1 MTAPKFASRVRPV
14 VRWPGGKTCLLKKLL
29 PLIPE
34 HACYV
39 EPFAGG
45 LALLLAKPRSTV
57 EVINDTHGDLINFYR
72 CVRFHCEALLTEIE
86 FVPNSRQ
93 EFHDFRAQ
101 PGLTDIQRAA
111 RWFIRNKI
119 GFGGRDD
126 CIGVSVSHGLPSR
139 QNRIEAI
146 RQLNLRLDQVTI
158 EHLDWLRC
166 LKIYDRPT
174 TFFFLD
180 PPYMGTHIAAYEGWE
195 ESHVYAFRAAL
206 DQLQGRWLLTFNDCK
221 IMRDI
226 FYDCLIRSV
235 TRSRGINNKNGSP
248 TYRELIIQLKGK

>member
-1 MTAPKFASRVRPV
+1 MTAIKFPPRGRPV

-29 PLIPE
+29 PLIPK
-34 HACYV
+34 HSCYV

-45 LALLLAKPRSTV
+45 LAVLLAKPRSSV

-72 CVRFHCEALLTEIE
+72 CVRFHCEALLAEIE
-86 FVPNSRQ
+86 FVPNSRR

-101 PGLTDIQRAA
+101 PGLTDLQRAA

-146 RQLNLRLDQVTI
+146 RRLNLRLDQVTI
-158 EHLDWLRC
+158 ENLDWQRC
-166 LKIYDRPT
+166 LTIYDRPA

-180 PPYMGTHIAAYEGWE
+180 PPYLGHDVANYQAWKEADAE
-195 ESHVYAFRAAL
+195 ALRQRL
-206 DQLQGRWLLTFNDCK
+206 DQIEGKWLLTLNDCK
-221 IMRDI
+221 AVRTI
-226 FYDCLIRSV
+226 FKGCSVTPV
-235 TRSRGINNKNGSP
+235 TRSRGINNKAG
-248 TYRELIIQLKGK
+248 YVGYAELIIRPK

>member
-1 MTAPKFASRVRPV
+1 VTAIKPSSRVRPV

-34 HACYV
+34 HTCYM
-39 EPFAGG
+39 EPFGGG
-45 LALLLAKPRSTV
+45 LAMLLAKPRSVV

-72 CVRFHCEALLTEIE
+72 CVRFHCEALLAEIE
-86 FVPNSRQ
+86 FVLNSRR

-101 PGLTDIQRAA
+101 PGLTDIQHAA

-119 GFGGRDD
+119 GFGGSDTSF
-126 CIGVSVSHGLPSR
+126 GVSVSHGLPSR
-139 QNRIEAI
+139 ENRMAAI
-146 RQLNLRLDQVTI
+146 RELNLRLDQVTI
-158 EHLDWLRC
+158 ENLDWQRC

-180 PPYMGTHIAAYEGWE
+180 PPYVGTHIAAYEGWE
-195 ESHVYAFRAAL
+195 KFDVYVLREAL

-221 IMRDI
+221 MVRGI
-226 FYDCLIRSV
+226 FCDCLIQSV
-235 TRSRGINNKNGSP
+235 TRSRGINNKAGSV
-248 TYRELIIQLKGK
+248 TYAELVIRPK